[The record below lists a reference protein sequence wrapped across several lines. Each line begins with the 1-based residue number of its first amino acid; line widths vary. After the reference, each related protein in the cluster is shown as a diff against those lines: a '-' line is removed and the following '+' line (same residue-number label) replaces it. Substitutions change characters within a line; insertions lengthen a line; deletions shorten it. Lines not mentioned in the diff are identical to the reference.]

1 MECPNIHKNCSF
13 HKVYTYFY
21 IISEAFYKFFFF
33 WLANSVV
40 IDFDVLLRTA
50 CFLFYPID
58 SGELFELFA
67 YKIDPNLYS
76 IHTHMY
82 VCTCPSAFPRGLR
95 INQNRNTC
103 NGRKQI
109 VFGLI
114 RTCIVE
120 LKDVFRVYRMYVF
133 IFNEVCRLFEPT
145 VCV

>member
-1 MECPNIHKNCSF
+1 
-13 HKVYTYFY
+13 
-21 IISEAFYKFFFF
+21 
-33 WLANSVV
+33 
-40 IDFDVLLRTA
+40 
-50 CFLFYPID
+50 
-58 SGELFELFA
+58 
-67 YKIDPNLYS
+67 
-76 IHTHMY
+76 MY